1 MSGQGASRLGRLVG
15 AVALALALLASA
27 IPARAGDL
35 RVEDPAG
42 DANGFDV
49 TGDRELES
57 TPRPSDAELDILGL
71 TWFSDAKELRLSLK
85 LAEIAHPVGS
95 AGFSYRLNFT
105 HDGRNYHF
113 LYQVFGPPE
122 SQFVDFFFR
131 RDNTV
136 INCRCSGKVNG
147 KTATLE
153 VTAELASLGK
163 AVKADG
169 AAPIRPG
176 TKITGISGSTDRIL
190 GFLVAVDQVHAPDGT
205 AFTV

>member
-1 MSGQGASRLGRLVG
+1 MGKLRRTVG
-15 AVALALALLASA
+15 ILALASVLLTGVM
-27 IPARAGDL
+27 PARAGQL
-35 RVEDPAG
+35 QVEDPAG

-57 TPRPSDAELDILGL
+57 TPRPSDAQLDILGM
-71 TWFSDAKELRLSLK
+71 TWWSDAKELRLNLK

-131 RDNTV
+131 RDTTV
-136 INCRCSGKVNG
+136 LNCRCSGKVNG

-153 VTAELASLGK
+153 VTAEIASLGK

-169 AAPIRPG
+169 AAPIGPG